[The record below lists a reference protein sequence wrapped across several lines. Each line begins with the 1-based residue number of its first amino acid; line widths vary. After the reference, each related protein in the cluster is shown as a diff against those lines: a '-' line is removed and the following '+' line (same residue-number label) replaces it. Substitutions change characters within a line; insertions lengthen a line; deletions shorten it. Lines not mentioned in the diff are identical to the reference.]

1 MLRDYVRRLLR
12 LAAGIAV
19 SSLGIVLMLQ
29 ANVGLEPW
37 SVLQQGLTLVLPV
50 SYGLATVIAGAAA
63 IGLAVLFGESFGV
76 GTIVNII
83 GCGVCIDAMLAL
95 DWVPQLH
102 SLPGGIAML
111 LAGLELLALG
121 TWMYMRSALGAG
133 PRDALMVAL
142 ARKTGHA
149 RAAAHAL
156 FRRPLRRCL
165 PHLYGYSGH
174 GLRLS
179 ARRPVRHWH
188 GHLRAR
194 SRLAHQSEFQPA
206 AFPPGE
212 GASGKHCGNAPLSPL
227 IISAP
232 PADSSPAGGAFLAF
246 FEFSLAQTAKKRD
259 NRERKP
265 VSQQRRND
273 YVSDTQTDRRYG
285 GRT

>member
-37 SVLQQGLTLVLPV
+37 SVLQQGMTLVLPV
-50 SYGLATVIAGAAA
+50 SYGLASVIAGAAA

-102 SLPGGIAML
+102 SLPG
-111 LAGLELLALG
+111 LELLALG

-142 ARKTGHA
+142 ARKTGRSA
-149 RAAAHAL
+149 GVCRICADIL
-156 FRRPLRRCL
+156 VTV
-165 PHLYGYSGH
+165 SGFLL
-174 GLRLS
+174 GGQFGIGT
-179 ARRPVRHWH
+179 V
-188 GHLRAR
+188 
-194 SRLAHQSEFQPA
+194 
-206 AFPPGE
+206 
-212 GASGKHCGNAPLSPL
+212 
-227 IISAP
+227 ISALGLG
-232 PADSSPAGGAFLAF
+232 SLINLN
-246 FEFSLAQTAKKRD
+246 FSLLHFRPAQVHQENIAETL
-259 NRERKP
+259 
-265 VSQQRRND
+265 
-273 YVSDTQTDRRYG
+273 RYL
-285 GRT
+285 RS

>member
-1 MLRDYVRRLLR
+1 MLRDYVRRLLQ

-37 SVLQQGLTLVLPV
+37 SVLQQGLTLVLPI

-63 IGLAVLFGESFGV
+63 IGLAVLLGESFGV

-142 ARKTGHA
+142 ARKFGRSA
-149 RAAAHAL
+149 GACRAVVDVL
-156 FRRPLRRCL
+156 VTVIGFFL
-165 PHLYGYSGH
+165 GG
-174 GLRLS
+174 
-179 ARRPVRHWH
+179 PV
-188 GHLRAR
+188 GV
-194 SRLAHQSEFQPA
+194 
-206 AFPPGE
+206 GT
-212 GASGKHCGNAPLSPL
+212 
-227 IISAP
+227 IISAVGLGP
-232 PADSSPAGGAFLAF
+232 LINLNFAAVQFNPAEVHQENAAETIAKIAG
-246 FEFSLAQTAKKRD
+246 KR
-259 NRERKP
+259 
-265 VSQQRRND
+265 
-273 YVSDTQTDRRYG
+273 
-285 GRT
+285 

>member
-12 LAAGIAV
+12 LAAGIVV

-37 SVLQQGLTLVLPV
+37 SVLQQGLTLVLPI

-142 ARKTGHA
+142 ARKTGRSA
-149 RAAAHAL
+149 GVCRICADILVTVSGFLLGGQFGIGTVIAALGLGSLINLNFSLLHFRPAEVHQENIAETPAISAHN
-156 FRRPLRRCL
+156 FRT
-165 PHLYGYSGH
+165 
-174 GLRLS
+174 
-179 ARRPVRHWH
+179 ARRQLACGRCFSGVFRIFSCAD
-188 GHLRAR
+188 REKAR
-194 SRLAHQSEFQPA
+194 
-206 AFPPGE
+206 
-212 GASGKHCGNAPLSPL
+212 
-227 IISAP
+227 
-232 PADSSPAGGAFLAF
+232 
-246 FEFSLAQTAKKRD
+246 
-259 NRERKP
+259 
-265 VSQQRRND
+265 
-273 YVSDTQTDRRYG
+273 
-285 GRT
+285 

>member
-1 MLRDYVRRLLR
+1 MLRDYVRRLLQ

-37 SVLQQGLTLVLPV
+37 SVLQQGLTLVLPI

-63 IGLAVLFGESFGV
+63 IGLAVLLGESFGV

-83 GCGVCIDAMLAL
+83 GCGVCIDAMLTL

-142 ARKTGHA
+142 ARKTG
-149 RAAAHAL
+149 R
-156 FRRPLRRCL
+156 
-165 PHLYGYSGH
+165 SGI
-174 GLRLS
+174 GT
-179 ARRPVRHWH
+179 V
-188 GHLRAR
+188 
-194 SRLAHQSEFQPA
+194 
-206 AFPPGE
+206 
-212 GASGKHCGNAPLSPL
+212 
-227 IISAP
+227 ISALGLG
-232 PADSSPAGGAFLAF
+232 SLINLN
-246 FEFSLAQTAKKRD
+246 FSLLHFRPAKVHQE
-259 NRERKP
+259 NIAE
-265 VSQQRRND
+265 
-273 YVSDTQTDRRYG
+273 TLRYL
-285 GRT
+285 RS

>member
-102 SLPGGIAML
+102 SLPA
-111 LAGLELLALG
+111 ASRCCSPD
-121 TWMYMRSALGAG
+121 WSCSRSAHGCICAVRSAQG
-133 PRDALMVAL
+133 
-142 ARKTGHA
+142 
-149 RAAAHAL
+149 RAM
-156 FRRPLRRCL
+156 R
-165 PHLYGYSGH
+165 
-174 GLRLS
+174 
-179 ARRPVRHWH
+179 
-188 GHLRAR
+188 
-194 SRLAHQSEFQPA
+194 
-206 AFPPGE
+206 
-212 GASGKHCGNAPLSPL
+212 
-227 IISAP
+227 
-232 PADSSPAGGAFLAF
+232 
-246 FEFSLAQTAKKRD
+246 
-259 NRERKP
+259 
-265 VSQQRRND
+265 
-273 YVSDTQTDRRYG
+273 
-285 GRT
+285 

>member
-12 LAAGIAV
+12 LAAGIVV

-37 SVLQQGLTLVLPV
+37 SVLQQGLTLVLPI

-83 GCGVCIDAMLAL
+83 GCGAMLAL

-142 ARKTGHA
+142 ARKTGRSA
-149 RAAAHAL
+149 GVCRICADILVTVSGFLLGGQFGIGTVIAAL
-156 FRRPLRRCL
+156 
-165 PHLYGYSGH
+165 
-174 GLRLS
+174 GLGS
-179 ARRPVRHWH
+179 
-188 GHLRAR
+188 
-194 SRLAHQSEFQPA
+194 
-206 AFPPGE
+206 
-212 GASGKHCGNAPLSPL
+212 L
-227 IISAP
+227 IN
-232 PADSSPAGGAFLAF
+232 LN
-246 FEFSLAQTAKKRD
+246 FSLLHFRPAEVHQENIAETL
-259 NRERKP
+259 
-265 VSQQRRND
+265 
-273 YVSDTQTDRRYG
+273 RYL
-285 GRT
+285 RS

>member
-111 LAGLELLALG
+111 LAGLEL
-121 TWMYMRSALGAG
+121 
-133 PRDALMVAL
+133 VAL
-142 ARKTGHA
+142 ARKTGRSA
-149 RAAAHAL
+149 GVCRICADIL
-156 FRRPLRRCL
+156 VTV
-165 PHLYGYSGH
+165 SGFLL
-174 GLRLS
+174 GGQFGIGT
-179 ARRPVRHWH
+179 V
-188 GHLRAR
+188 
-194 SRLAHQSEFQPA
+194 
-206 AFPPGE
+206 
-212 GASGKHCGNAPLSPL
+212 
-227 IISAP
+227 ISALGLG
-232 PADSSPAGGAFLAF
+232 SLINLN
-246 FEFSLAQTAKKRD
+246 FSLLHFHPAKVHQE
-259 NRERKP
+259 NIAE
-265 VSQQRRND
+265 
-273 YVSDTQTDRRYG
+273 TLRYL
-285 GRT
+285 RS

>member
-19 SSLGIVLMLQ
+19 SSFGIVLMLQ

-37 SVLQQGLTLVLPV
+37 SVLQQGMTLVLPI
-50 SYGLATVIAGAAA
+50 SYGLASVIAGAAA

-142 ARKTGHA
+142 ARKTGRSA
-149 RAAAHAL
+149 GICADIL
-156 FRRPLRRCL
+156 VTV
-165 PHLYGYSGH
+165 SGFLL
-174 GLRLS
+174 GGQFGIGT
-179 ARRPVRHWH
+179 V
-188 GHLRAR
+188 
-194 SRLAHQSEFQPA
+194 
-206 AFPPGE
+206 
-212 GASGKHCGNAPLSPL
+212 
-227 IISAP
+227 ISALGLG
-232 PADSSPAGGAFLAF
+232 SLINLN
-246 FEFSLAQTAKKRD
+246 FSLLHFRPAKVHQE
-259 NRERKP
+259 NIAE
-265 VSQQRRND
+265 
-273 YVSDTQTDRRYG
+273 TLRYL
-285 GRT
+285 RS

>member
-37 SVLQQGLTLVLPV
+37 SVLQQGLTLVLPI

-63 IGLAVLFGESFGV
+63 IGLAVLLGESFGV

-111 LAGLELLALG
+111 LALG

-133 PRDALMVAL
+133 PRAALMVAL
-142 ARKTGHA
+142 ARKTGRSA
-149 RAAAHAL
+149 GVCRICADIL
-156 FRRPLRRCL
+156 VTV
-165 PHLYGYSGH
+165 SGFLL
-174 GLRLS
+174 GGQFGIGT
-179 ARRPVRHWH
+179 V
-188 GHLRAR
+188 
-194 SRLAHQSEFQPA
+194 
-206 AFPPGE
+206 
-212 GASGKHCGNAPLSPL
+212 
-227 IISAP
+227 ISALGLG
-232 PADSSPAGGAFLAF
+232 SLINLN
-246 FEFSLAQTAKKRD
+246 FSLLHFHPAKVHQE
-259 NRERKP
+259 NIAE
-265 VSQQRRND
+265 
-273 YVSDTQTDRRYG
+273 TLRYL
-285 GRT
+285 RS

>member
-37 SVLQQGLTLVLPV
+37 SVLQQGMTLVLPV
-50 SYGLATVIAGAAA
+50 SYGLASVIAGAAA

-142 ARKTGHA
+142 ARKTGRSA
-149 RAAAHAL
+149 GICRICADIL
-156 FRRPLRRCL
+156 VTV
-165 PHLYGYSGH
+165 SGFLL
-174 GLRLS
+174 GGQFGIGT
-179 ARRPVRHWH
+179 V
-188 GHLRAR
+188 
-194 SRLAHQSEFQPA
+194 
-206 AFPPGE
+206 
-212 GASGKHCGNAPLSPL
+212 
-227 IISAP
+227 ISALGLG
-232 PADSSPAGGAFLAF
+232 SLINLN
-246 FEFSLAQTAKKRD
+246 FSLLHFRPAEVHQENIAETL
-259 NRERKP
+259 
-265 VSQQRRND
+265 
-273 YVSDTQTDRRYG
+273 RYL
-285 GRT
+285 RS